1 VLEDAR
7 DLGFLGPGPV
17 EDHIGHSTGFAR
29 AWEAAGAPGPPG
41 RAADLGSGGGVPA
54 LVLGALWPATTLYLI
69 ESMQRRATFLRRAV
83 QTLNLEHVD
92 VIQARAE
99 EVGRDPALR
108 GTLDL
113 VTSRSFGP
121 PAVTAECAAPLLRTG
136 GLLVVSE
143 PPEGG
148 PGRWPAHALE
158 ELGLGSPTEVRGH
171 AGYVVL
177 RQDDEC
183 PQRYPRR
190 PGIPNK
196 RPLS

>member
-1 VLEDAR
+1 
-7 DLGFLGPGPV
+7 
-17 EDHIGHSTGFAR
+17 
-29 AWEAAGAPGPPG
+29 
-41 RAADLGSGGGVPA
+41 
-54 LVLGALWPATTLYLI
+54 LWPATTLYLI

-108 GTLDL
+108 GSLDL

-121 PAVTAECAAPLLRTG
+121 PAVTVECAAPLLRTG

-158 ELGLGSPTEVRGH
+158 ELGLGTPTAVRGG

-177 RQDDEC
+177 RQDAEC

-190 PGIPNK
+190 PGIPTK